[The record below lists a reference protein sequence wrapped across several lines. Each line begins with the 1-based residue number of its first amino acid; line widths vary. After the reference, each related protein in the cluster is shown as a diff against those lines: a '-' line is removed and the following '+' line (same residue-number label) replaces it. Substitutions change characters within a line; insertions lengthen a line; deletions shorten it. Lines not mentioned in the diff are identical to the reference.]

1 MTYKMCGD
9 DLYVYLYGEFDDS
22 VAKTIRENIDMLID
36 SFVFSRLVIDMR
48 DVSFMDSTGI
58 GVLLGRYKKLRSLG
72 RKLSVKNV
80 NFQVDKVF
88 SMCGIYDIVSKL

>member
-58 GVLLGRYKKLRSLG
+58 GVILGRYKKLRSLG
-72 RKLSVKNV
+72 RKL
-80 NFQVDKVF
+80 
-88 SMCGIYDIVSKL
+88 

>member
-58 GVLLGRYKKLRSLG
+58 GVILGRYKKLRSLG

-88 SMCGIYDIVSKL
+88 FMCGIYDIVSKL